1 MSSDTR
7 YSDYDAIERIYYS
20 SVNEE
25 VYEAY
30 AVKLEELI
38 LQYLPKG
45 AHIFD
50 LCCGRG
56 YLAQPLLKRGYQ
68 VTGLDGSEEFLRYA
82 REIAP
87 EVEFILD
94 DIRYF
99 KLPPTFHAAVSIG
112 NSLNNT
118 MSIEEIES
126 VFHNLY
132 LALLE
137 NGLFAFELVLEENY
151 LFRLSVPTISGGVED
166 NFAWIDRHTYDPE
179 KKISQKSYT
188 KFQLIKGEWQRSD
201 MTFLTKP
208 YSTTEIQSALEK
220 VGFTDV
226 KIYDEERDLGVPGQT
241 GIACFVCR
249 KPLKS
254 EN

>member
-1 MSSDTR
+1 MSSETR
-7 YSDYDAIERIYYS
+7 YSDFDAIERIYYS

-30 AVKLEELI
+30 AAKLEELI
-38 LQYLPKG
+38 LQELPKG

-56 YLAQPLLKRGYQ
+56 YLAQPLLKKGYQ

-82 REIAP
+82 RKIAP
-87 EVEFILD
+87 SVEFILD

-99 KLPPTFHAAVSIG
+99 KLPPTFDAAVSIG

-118 MSIEEIES
+118 MSIEEMES

-132 LALLE
+132 VALLE
-137 NGLFAFELVLEENY
+137 NGLFAFELMLEEYY
-151 LFRLSVPTISGGVED
+151 LLNLSVPTSSGGVED
-166 NFAWIDRHTYDPE
+166 DFAWIDRHIYDPE
-179 KKISQKSYT
+179 KKIAQKNFT

-201 MTFLTKP
+201 VTFLTKP
-208 YSTTEIQSALEK
+208 YSTTEIQSVLEK

-226 KIYDEERDLGVPGQT
+226 RSYDEERDLGVPGET

-254 EN
+254 